1 MSLRKCASPHKLFS
15 VAEQPMTDS
24 GAVVRELRKQA
35 GVTLRGLATGIGVS
49 VGTMSAIENGKVG
62 LTVARLQE
70 IAQFVDVPIAR
81 FLEPP
86 ETART
91 AAEADPADWRVFTPL
106 TLDPVLESA
115 IDVFEEL
122 GYHGATMRLIASGAD
137 ISVAG
142 IYHHYPSKQHLL
154 VALVNIAYSELA
166 QRLDA
171 AGDGVEAV
179 TAFANMVEALTL
191 FHVERRA
198 LAIVLA
204 TELRR
209 LEEPNRTHLQS
220 SMAQIE
226 GRLREVAR
234 RAAEGGSFGSGDL
247 SVAIKAIV
255 TMCMAVPTWTDDAD
269 AAQGRRIA
277 REYANLALG
286 MVGLRT
292 DH

>member
-1 MSLRKCASPHKLFS
+1 M
-15 VAEQPMTDS
+15 VEQPVTDS
-24 GAVVRELRKQA
+24 GVAVRELRKQA
-35 GVTLRGLATGIGVS
+35 GVTLRGLAAGIGVS

-62 LTVARLQE
+62 LTVDRLRQ
-70 IAQFVDVPIAR
+70 IAQCLDVPVAR
-81 FLEPP
+81 FLESPPP
-86 ETART
+86 EKV
-91 AAEADPADWRVFTPL
+91 EADTDPTDWRVFAPL

-122 GYHGATMRLIASGAD
+122 GYHGATMRLIAAGAD

-154 VALVNIAYSELA
+154 VALVNIAHADLA
-166 QRLDA
+166 RRLDA
-171 AGDGVEAV
+171 AGDGVDAV

-198 LAIVLA
+198 LALVLA

-209 LEEPNRTHLQS
+209 LEEPNRTHLQA

-226 GRLREVAR
+226 GRLLDTAR
-234 RAAEGGSFGSGDL
+234 RAAELGTFRSGDL
-247 SVAIKAIV
+247 SVATKAIV
-255 TMCMAVPTWTDDAD
+255 TMCLAVPTWTDDSD

-277 REYANLALG
+277 REYADLALA
-286 MVGLRT
+286 MVGHRA

>member
-1 MSLRKCASPHKLFS
+1 M
-15 VAEQPMTDS
+15 VEQPVTDS
-24 GAVVRELRKQA
+24 GAAVRELRKQA
-35 GVTLRGLATGIGVS
+35 GVTLRGLAAGIGVS

-62 LTVARLQE
+62 LTVDRLRQ
-70 IAQFVDVPIAR
+70 IAQCLDVPVAR
-81 FLEPP
+81 FLESPPP
-86 ETART
+86 EKV
-91 AAEADPADWRVFTPL
+91 EADTDPTDWRVFAPL

-122 GYHGATMRLIASGAD
+122 GYHGATMRLIAAGAD

-154 VALVNIAYSELA
+154 VALVNIAHADLA
-166 QRLDA
+166 RRLDA
-171 AGDGVEAV
+171 AGDGVDAV

-198 LAIVLA
+198 LALVLA
-204 TELRR
+204 AELRR
-209 LEEPNRTHLQS
+209 LEEPNRTHLQA

-226 GRLREVAR
+226 GRLLDTAR
-234 RAAEGGSFGSGDL
+234 RAAELGAFRSGDL
-247 SVAIKAIV
+247 SVATKAIV
-255 TMCMAVPTWTDDAD
+255 TMCLAVPTWTDDSD

-277 REYANLALG
+277 REYAELALA
-286 MVGLRT
+286 MVGHRA

>member
-1 MSLRKCASPHKLFS
+1 MAPHKLFS
-15 VAEQPMTDS
+15 MVEQPVTDS
-24 GAVVRELRKQA
+24 GVAVRELRKQA
-35 GVTLRGLATGIGVS
+35 GVTLRGLAAGIGVS

-62 LTVARLQE
+62 LTVDRLRQ
-70 IAQFVDVPIAR
+70 IAQCLDVPVAR

-86 ETART
+86 QPEKVETT
-91 AAEADPADWRVFTPL
+91 ADPTDWRVFAPL

-122 GYHGATMRLIASGAD
+122 GYHGATMRLIAAGAD

-154 VALVNIAYSELA
+154 VALVNIAHADLA

-171 AGDGVEAV
+171 AGDGVDAV

-198 LAIVLA
+198 LALVLA
-204 TELRR
+204 AELRR
-209 LEEPNRTHLQS
+209 LEEPNRTHLQA

-226 GRLREVAR
+226 GRLLDTAR
-234 RAAEGGSFGSGDL
+234 RAAELGAFRSGDL
-247 SVAIKAIV
+247 SVATKAIV
-255 TMCMAVPTWTDDAD
+255 TMCLAVPTWTDDSD
-269 AAQGRRIA
+269 SAQGRRIA
-277 REYANLALG
+277 REYAELALA
-286 MVGLRT
+286 MVGHRA

>member
-1 MSLRKCASPHKLFS
+1 M
-15 VAEQPMTDS
+15 VEQPVTDS
-24 GAVVRELRKQA
+24 GVAVRELRKQA
-35 GVTLRGLATGIGVS
+35 GVTLRGLAAGIGVS

-62 LTVARLQE
+62 LTVDRLRQ
-70 IAQFVDVPIAR
+70 IAQCLDVPVAR

-86 ETART
+86 QPEKVETT
-91 AAEADPADWRVFTPL
+91 ADPTDWRVFAPL

-122 GYHGATMRLIASGAD
+122 GYHGATMRLIAAGAD

-154 VALVNIAYSELA
+154 VALVNIAHADLA

-171 AGDGVEAV
+171 AGDGVDAV

-198 LAIVLA
+198 LALVLA
-204 TELRR
+204 AELRR
-209 LEEPNRTHLQS
+209 LEEPNRTHLQA

-226 GRLREVAR
+226 GRLLDTAR
-234 RAAEGGSFGSGDL
+234 RAAELGAFRSGDL
-247 SVAIKAIV
+247 SVATKAIV
-255 TMCMAVPTWTDDAD
+255 TMCLAVPTWTDDSD
-269 AAQGRRIA
+269 SAQGRRIA
-277 REYANLALG
+277 REYAELALA
-286 MVGLRT
+286 MVGHRA

>member
-1 MSLRKCASPHKLFS
+1 M
-15 VAEQPMTDS
+15 VEQPVTDS
-24 GAVVRELRKQA
+24 GVAVRELRKQA
-35 GVTLRGLATGIGVS
+35 GVTLRGLAAGIGVS

-62 LTVARLQE
+62 LTVDRLRQ
-70 IAQFVDVPIAR
+70 IAQCLDVPVAR

-86 ETART
+86 QPEKVETT
-91 AAEADPADWRVFTPL
+91 ADPTDWRVFAPL

-122 GYHGATMRLIASGAD
+122 GYHGATMRLIAAGAD

-154 VALVNIAYSELA
+154 VALVNIAHADLA

-171 AGDGVEAV
+171 ASDGVDAV

-198 LAIVLA
+198 LALVLA
-204 TELRR
+204 AELRR
-209 LEEPNRTHLQS
+209 LEEPNRTHLQA

-226 GRLREVAR
+226 GRLLDTAR
-234 RAAEGGSFGSGDL
+234 RAAELGAFRSGDL
-247 SVAIKAIV
+247 SVATKAIV
-255 TMCMAVPTWTDDAD
+255 TMCLAVPTWTDDSD

-277 REYANLALG
+277 REYAELALA
-286 MVGLRT
+286 MVGHRA

>member
-1 MSLRKCASPHKLFS
+1 M
-15 VAEQPMTDS
+15 VEQPVTDS
-24 GAVVRELRKQA
+24 GVAVRELRKQA
-35 GVTLRGLATGIGVS
+35 GVTLRGLAAGIGVS

-62 LTVARLQE
+62 LTVDRLRQ
-70 IAQFVDVPIAR
+70 IAQCLDVPVAR

-86 ETART
+86 QPEKVETT
-91 AAEADPADWRVFTPL
+91 ADPTDWRVFAPL

-122 GYHGATMRLIASGAD
+122 GYHGATMRLIAAGAD

-154 VALVNIAYSELA
+154 VALVNIAHADLA

-171 AGDGVEAV
+171 AGDGVDAV

-198 LAIVLA
+198 LALVLA
-204 TELRR
+204 AELRR
-209 LEEPNRTHLQS
+209 LEEPNRTHLQA

-226 GRLREVAR
+226 GRLLDTAR
-234 RAAEGGSFGSGDL
+234 RAAELGAFRSGDL
-247 SVAIKAIV
+247 SVATKAIV
-255 TMCMAVPTWTDDAD
+255 TMCLAVPTWTDDSG

-277 REYANLALG
+277 REYAELALA
-286 MVGLRT
+286 MVGHRA

>member
-1 MSLRKCASPHKLFS
+1 M
-15 VAEQPMTDS
+15 
-24 GAVVRELRKQA
+24 
-35 GVTLRGLATGIGVS
+35 
-49 VGTMSAIENGKVG
+49 
-62 LTVARLQE
+62 
-70 IAQFVDVPIAR
+70 
-81 FLEPP
+81 
-86 ETART
+86 
-91 AAEADPADWRVFTPL
+91 FTPL

-171 AGDGVEAV
+171 AGEGVEAV

-234 RAAEGGSFGSGDL
+234 RASEGGSFRSEDL

-269 AAQGRRIA
+269 AAQGQGIA

>member
-1 MSLRKCASPHKLFS
+1 M
-15 VAEQPMTDS
+15 VEQPVTDS
-24 GAVVRELRKQA
+24 GAAVRELRNQA
-35 GVTLRGLATGIGVS
+35 GVTLRGLAAGIGVS

-62 LTVARLQE
+62 LTVDRLRQ
-70 IAQFVDVPIAR
+70 IAQCLDVPVAR

-86 ETART
+86 QPEKVETT
-91 AAEADPADWRVFTPL
+91 ADPTDWRVFAPL

-122 GYHGATMRLIASGAD
+122 GYHGATMRLIAAGAD

-154 VALVNIAYSELA
+154 VALVNIAHADLA

-171 AGDGVEAV
+171 AGDGVDAV

-198 LAIVLA
+198 LALVLA
-204 TELRR
+204 AELRR
-209 LEEPNRTHLQS
+209 LEEPNRTHLQA

-226 GRLREVAR
+226 GRLLDTAR
-234 RAAEGGSFGSGDL
+234 RAAELGAFRSGDL
-247 SVAIKAIV
+247 SVATKAIV
-255 TMCMAVPTWTDDAD
+255 TMCLAVPTWTDDSD

-277 REYANLALG
+277 REYAELALA
-286 MVGLRT
+286 MVRHRV

>member
-1 MSLRKCASPHKLFS
+1 M
-15 VAEQPMTDS
+15 VEQPVTDS
-24 GAVVRELRKQA
+24 GAAVRELRKQA
-35 GVTLRGLATGIGVS
+35 GVTLRGLAAGIGVS

-62 LTVARLQE
+62 LSVDRLRQ
-70 IAQFVDVPIAR
+70 IAQCLDVPVAR
-81 FLEPP
+81 FLESPQP
-86 ETART
+86 EKVEVA
-91 AAEADPADWRVFTPL
+91 ADPTDWRVFAPL

-122 GYHGATMRLIASGAD
+122 GYHGATMRLIAAGAD

-154 VALVNIAYSELA
+154 VALVNIAHADLA

-171 AGDGVEAV
+171 AGDGVDAV

-198 LAIVLA
+198 LALVLA

-209 LEEPNRTHLQS
+209 LEEPNRTHLQA

-226 GRLREVAR
+226 GRLLDTAR
-234 RAAEGGSFGSGDL
+234 RAAELGAFRSGDL
-247 SVAIKAIV
+247 SVATKAIV
-255 TMCMAVPTWTDDAD
+255 TMCLAVPTWTDDSD
-269 AAQGRRIA
+269 AAHGRRIA
-277 REYANLALG
+277 REYADLALA
-286 MVGLRT
+286 MVGHQADR
-292 DH
+292 